1 MVALLYGVVALGISL
16 LVSLGALAH
25 YYKQAAIY
33 KDRLIAA
40 QKHLDTQNA
49 QIKSL
54 ELDWENYNAQKP
66 QQLKR
71 IEKHYQHIH
80 TQNLRTCQEKLD
92 HAEQLLEAFKSVGH

>member
-1 MVALLYGVVALGISL
+1 MALLYSVIGLGLSL
-16 LVSLGALAH
+16 LISLGALAH

-49 QIKSL
+49 QIKKL

-71 IEKHYQHIH
+71 IEQHYQHLNA
-80 TQNLRTCQEKLD
+80 QNLHTCQEKLD
-92 HAEQLLEAFKSVGH
+92 HAKQLLEAFKSVAH